1 MEDKLIINQDK
12 YLKIFHGLM
21 WEIERLYDRT
31 DITFKNKNKNIK
43 GVE

>member
-1 MEDKLIINQDK
+1 MEKSNTINQYK

-31 DITFKNKNKNIK
+31 DVTFLNKQNIK